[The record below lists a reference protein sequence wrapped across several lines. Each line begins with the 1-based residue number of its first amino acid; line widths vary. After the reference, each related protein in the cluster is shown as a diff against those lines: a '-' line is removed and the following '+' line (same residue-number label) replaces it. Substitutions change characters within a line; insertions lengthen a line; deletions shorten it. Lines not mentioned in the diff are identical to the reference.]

1 MRRGDVCSK
10 VSVTFGLEIA
20 QTPRAVIEKCYFQ
33 TYGIQRKRESSDYQ
47 YYRLNH
53 LWQMEQVIQHI
64 ALVHKYLHS
73 SAQCIHSHTASTDTY
88 SCKCP
93 VLTGSA
99 NPLSGK
105 SSSGCTPVA
114 QRVWNQYQWAAGG
127 HCKPVFPLNGSFL
140 KAVQCA
146 DGHWTTGIL
155 REALRHILLRLIPKV
170 TIFEVLLYSEPK
182 SYICWKLRSKLT

>member
-1 MRRGDVCSK
+1 VCSK

-53 LWQMEQVIQHI
+53 LWPMEQVIQYMT
-64 ALVHKYLHS
+64 LVHMHLHS
-73 SAQCIHSHTASTDTY
+73 SVQCIHSHAASADTHLRV
-88 SCKCP
+88 P

-114 QRVWNQYQWAAGG
+114 QRV
-127 HCKPVFPLNGSFL
+127 
-140 KAVQCA
+140 
-146 DGHWTTGIL
+146 
-155 REALRHILLRLIPKV
+155 
-170 TIFEVLLYSEPK
+170 
-182 SYICWKLRSKLT
+182 